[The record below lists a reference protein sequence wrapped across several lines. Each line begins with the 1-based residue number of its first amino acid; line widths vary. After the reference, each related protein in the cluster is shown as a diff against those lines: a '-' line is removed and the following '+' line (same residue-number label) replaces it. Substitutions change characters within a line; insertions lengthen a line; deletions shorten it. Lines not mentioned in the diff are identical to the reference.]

1 MIYVIM
7 NRNNKMMKILYSGLE
22 SKLWLSFLRHLLNT
36 LHVEN
41 TLDAMG
47 STKMKNLIPVLKTLI
62 FS

>member
-1 MIYVIM
+1 
-7 NRNNKMMKILYSGLE
+7 MMKILYNGLE
-22 SKLWLSFLRHLLNT
+22 SKLLLSFLRHLLNT

-47 STKMKNLIPVLKTLI
+47 SAKMKNIVPVLKTLM